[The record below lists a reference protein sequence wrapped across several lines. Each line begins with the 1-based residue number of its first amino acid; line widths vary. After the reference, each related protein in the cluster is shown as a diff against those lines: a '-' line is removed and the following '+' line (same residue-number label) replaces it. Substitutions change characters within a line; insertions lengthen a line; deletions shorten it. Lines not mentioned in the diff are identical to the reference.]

1 MIVISNGRGGWR
13 MEEQGGILYTHYNLL
28 EDYDKEES

>member
-1 MIVISNGRGGWR
+1 MIVISNWKGGWR
-13 MEEQGGILYTHYNLL
+13 SRGGYTHYNLL